1 MFLAKMKRYAEIIVD
16 VAHSNVDKIFDYL
29 LPDGMQVLP
38 GSRVFVPFGRMTVEG
53 TVLGTKDKS
62 DVPDSKLKCILSKID
77 EQPLLT
83 GEQIELAKRV
93 RETYRTTL
101 AFALRLM
108 YPADMRGGRVE
119 KRTVKL
125 VRVKDEAKLS
135 KMRSACFTKSGAIRA
150 KNRLKTIDTLSKGET
165 PLAVLDRLSVK
176 KLEEAGAVEITE
188 AESLRLPYKDLAYKQ
203 YDEVKLTQGQKNAV
217 QKINE
222 LVDSQKRHT
231 ALLHGVTGSGKT
243 EVYIRCI
250 RHALQKGKTA
260 IILVPEISLAPQLY
274 STLVSVFGDEIAI
287 LHSGLSA
294 GERYDEWRR
303 LRYGGAK
310 IAMGARSAVF
320 APLENIGLIIIDEE
334 HEQSYRA
341 DNHPPYH
348 AADIARIRV
357 YLNSSVLVLA
367 SATPLVEDYLKAKM
381 GVYELIEMP
390 QRVRG
395 LDLPKT
401 QIVDMKREFIKGN
414 RTAVSAE
421 LYREIDGVLKRGEQA
436 LLFLNRR
443 GYSGSVHCPACGHVR
458 KCSHCDIPLKY
469 HKDKNALVCHY
480 CGRMFPF
487 SNICPDCGDPY
498 VRLVGV
504 GTQQLE
510 TQVKELFPSARVLR
524 MDFDTTRRKD
534 SHEKIY
540 TQFKNGQADILIGTQ
555 MVARGLDFGRVT
567 LAAVISADGMMT
579 QGGYRASEMT
589 FSMIE
594 QVAGRA
600 GRSTA
605 GKVIIQTYNPDDFA
619 VKCAARH
626 DYAAFF
632 KGELEYRKLAL
643 APPYSKMFR
652 LLFTHKNAEKAEA
665 LCLETENLLKDVLKS
680 YESDI
685 ILLTAKNA
693 PVTKLDGRSRYHIL
707 LRVKTTE
714 RSKEIKRVLQ
724 DIWEEIRGKSD
735 VLVSMDI
742 DPYDVN

>member
-1 MFLAKMKRYAEIIVD
+1 MRRYAEIIVD

-29 LPDGMQVLP
+29 LPEGMDVSP
-38 GSRVFVPFGRMTVEG
+38 GSRVFVPFGRTKVEG
-53 TVLGTKDKS
+53 TVLRIKNQS
-62 DVPDSKLKCILSKID
+62 EVPESKLKVVLSKID

-83 GEQIELAKRV
+83 GEQMELAKRV

-108 YPADMRGGRVE
+108 YPADMRGGRVD
-119 KRTVKL
+119 KHTVKL
-125 VRVKDEAKLS
+125 VRVKDADKLNE
-135 KMRSACFTKSGAIRA
+135 MRSACFTKNGGIRA
-150 KNRLKTIDTLSKGET
+150 KNRLKTIDTISEGEV
-165 PLAVLDRLSVK
+165 PLAVLDRPSVK
-176 KLEEAGAVEITE
+176 KLEESGAAEIIE
-188 AESLRLPYKDLAYKQ
+188 AESLRAPYKELVAQ
-203 YDEVKLTQGQKNAV
+203 RYDEVKLTEGQQNAV
-217 QKINE
+217 EKINK
-222 LVDSQKRHT
+222 LVDSGGRHT

-243 EVYIRCI
+243 EVYIRCV
-250 RHALQKGKTA
+250 RHALEKGKTA
-260 IILVPEISLAPQLY
+260 LILVPEISLAPQLY

-303 LRYGGAK
+303 LRCGRAK

-357 YLNSSVLVLA
+357 YLNSAVLVLA
-367 SATPLVEDYLKAKM
+367 SATPLIEDYMKAKM

-390 QRVRG
+390 ERVRG
-395 LDLPKT
+395 LNLPETK
-401 QIVDMKREFIKGN
+401 IVDMKREFVKGN
-414 RTAVSAE
+414 RTSISGE
-421 LYREIDGVLKRGEQA
+421 LYQEIDGILKRGEQA

-510 TQVKELFPSARVLR
+510 MQVKELFPQARVLR

-534 SHEKIY
+534 AHERIY
-540 TQFKNGQADILIGTQ
+540 TQFKNGEADILIGTQ

-605 GKVIIQTYNPDDFA
+605 GRVIIQTYNPDDFA
-619 VKCAARH
+619 VKCAAKH
-626 DYAAFF
+626 DYAGFF
-632 KGELEYRKLAL
+632 KGELEYRKIAL
-643 APPYSKMFR
+643 APPYSKLFR

-665 LCLETENLLKDVLKS
+665 LCLEAENLLKDVLKP

-693 PVTKLDGRSRYHIL
+693 PVARLDGRSRYHIL

-714 RSKEIKRVLQ
+714 RSKELKRVLQ
-724 DIWEEIRGKSD
+724 DVWEELRGRSD

-742 DPYDVN
+742 DTYDVN

>member
-1 MFLAKMKRYAEIIVD
+1 MRRYAEIIVD

-29 LPDGMQVLP
+29 LPEGMDVSP
-38 GSRVFVPFGRMTVEG
+38 GSRVFVPFGRTKVEG
-53 TVLGTKDKS
+53 TVLRIKNQS
-62 DVPDSKLKCILSKID
+62 EVPESKLKVVLSKID

-83 GEQIELAKRV
+83 GEQMELAKRV

-108 YPADMRGGRVE
+108 YPADMRGGRVD
-119 KRTVKL
+119 KHTVKL
-125 VRVKDEAKLS
+125 VRVKDADKLNE
-135 KMRSACFTKSGAIRA
+135 MRSACFTKNGGIRA
-150 KNRLKTIDTLSKGET
+150 KNRLKTIDTISEGEV
-165 PLAVLDRLSVK
+165 PLAVLDRPSVK
-176 KLEEAGAVEITE
+176 KLEESGAAEIIE
-188 AESLRLPYKDLAYKQ
+188 AESLRAPYKELVAQ
-203 YDEVKLTQGQKNAV
+203 RYDEVKLTEGQQNAV
-217 QKINE
+217 EKINK
-222 LVDSQKRHT
+222 LVDSGGRHT

-243 EVYIRCI
+243 EVYIRCV
-250 RHALQKGKTA
+250 RHALEKGKTA
-260 IILVPEISLAPQLY
+260 LILVPEISLAPQLY

-303 LRYGGAK
+303 LRCGRAK

-357 YLNSSVLVLA
+357 YLNSAVLVLA
-367 SATPLVEDYLKAKM
+367 SATPLIEDYMKAKM

-390 QRVRG
+390 ERVRG
-395 LDLPKT
+395 LNLPETK
-401 QIVDMKREFIKGN
+401 IVDMKREFVKGN
-414 RTAVSAE
+414 RTSISGE
-421 LYREIDGVLKRGEQA
+421 LYQEIDGILKRGEQA

-510 TQVKELFPSARVLR
+510 MQVKELFPQARVLR

-534 SHEKIY
+534 AHERIY
-540 TQFKNGQADILIGTQ
+540 TSAIL
-555 MVARGLDFGRVT
+555 
-567 LAAVISADGMMT
+567 
-579 QGGYRASEMT
+579 
-589 FSMIE
+589 
-594 QVAGRA
+594 
-600 GRSTA
+600 
-605 GKVIIQTYNPDDFA
+605 P
-619 VKCAARH
+619 
-626 DYAAFF
+626 
-632 KGELEYRKLAL
+632 
-643 APPYSKMFR
+643 
-652 LLFTHKNAEKAEA
+652 
-665 LCLETENLLKDVLKS
+665 
-680 YESDI
+680 
-685 ILLTAKNA
+685 
-693 PVTKLDGRSRYHIL
+693 
-707 LRVKTTE
+707 
-714 RSKEIKRVLQ
+714 
-724 DIWEEIRGKSD
+724 
-735 VLVSMDI
+735 
-742 DPYDVN
+742 